1 MSYACP
7 YSDEVLDKWDG
18 VSNPMGRACNN
29 CENYDCEHNPNPD
42 PSYPEFD
49 PYEEVNAETRA

>member
-7 YSDEVLDKWDG
+7 YSEEELEKWDS
-18 VSNPMGRACNN
+18 VSNPMGRACLG
-29 CENYDCEHNPNPD
+29 CENYDCEHNLNSD

-49 PYEEVNAETRA
+49 SYEEVGA